1 MNQQDELTIMRLYM
15 NQLKNIGLETGKL
28 DPTIFGGLIEQ
39 SYDKMVEIAPEK
51 KQEIQKMSF
60 AFDQKFQSFDFA
72 PRRGKRDK
80 HVICNKDCGYD
91 IYYNSVLAGFTLAF
105 GAMVMASMVDWAAT
119 AVWVQNPSTP
129 ETVLLKI
136 ATYIKSSYE
145 SLTSEYIDLEFVKT
159 MLTNAAIKLRA
170 VIEEMINIY
179 LDYSALSTRIKRYE
193 TKGLAKSISHEME
206 VLNLPENAK
215 FLTSEN
221 LEKVPP
227 MLKTTASK
235 GAEVVTQILS
245 RLNANLIQNLAN
257 DLRSLKGVQLCC
269 V

>member
-1 MNQQDELTIMRLYM
+1 
-15 NQLKNIGLETGKL
+15 
-28 DPTIFGGLIEQ
+28 
-39 SYDKMVEIAPEK
+39 
-51 KQEIQKMSF
+51 
-60 AFDQKFQSFDFA
+60 
-72 PRRGKRDK
+72 
-80 HVICNKDCGYD
+80 
-91 IYYNSVLAGFTLAF
+91 
-105 GAMVMASMVDWAAT
+105 
-119 AVWVQNPSTP
+119 
-129 ETVLLKI
+129 
-136 ATYIKSSYE
+136 
-145 SLTSEYIDLEFVKT
+145 